1 MVFVFIEKS
10 PLSLTHYHYCYLE
23 TEKIRSK
30 SKCYCLALGGQGC
43 LTLIS
48 SLIILDNE
56 PDINY
61 AIAIKSL
68 NDFHHNI
75 ITEH

>member
-1 MVFVFIEKS
+1 MI
-10 PLSLTHYHYCYLE
+10 LNGGHYCYLE

-30 SKCYCLALGGQGC
+30 SQCKGVPDYQN
-43 LTLIS
+43 LIS

-56 PDINY
+56 PNINY